1 MLDGWHAQRNPDS
14 DIPRAGTAQN
24 MLPSSFLV
32 HDASYLR
39 LQNLMVSYTLDV
51 RKWTKVFR
59 YATLSLNAYNVF
71 LLTKY
76 NGFDPD
82 VSTNSSDSALRRVA
96 INDYPKAR
104 QFTATLQVTF

>member
-1 MLDGWHAQRNPDS
+1 
-14 DIPRAGTAQN
+14 
-24 MLPSSFLV
+24 
-32 HDASYLR
+32 
-39 LQNLMVSYTLDV
+39 
-51 RKWTKVFR
+51 
-59 YATLSLNAYNVF
+59 VF